1 MKAFQI
7 LGSFGLE
14 NLKPVELPDPQP
26 GAGQVLVRMRAASL
40 NYRDLV
46 VLKGGYGPR
55 QKLPRIPVS
64 DGAGEIAA
72 VGQGVH
78 RVKPGDRVVICF
90 SPGWL
95 EGPPTQEKMDASLG
109 AFVDGVLCES
119 IVLSEDAVL
128 PIPAHLSF
136 EEAATLPCA
145 AVTAWTALFVEDRVG
160 PAHTVVVQG
169 TGGVSLFALQF
180 ARLAGARVIVTSSS
194 TQKLQRARELGAAEG
209 INYKTTPDWEKEVRR
224 LTGGAGADHIVEVGG
239 AGTLNRSLGC
249 LRMGGMISMIGVL
262 AGASAEVRTTMIL
275 FRAARIHGIF
285 VGSRAS
291 FEEMN
296 RAIALHGLRPVISDT
311 FPFAEAPAA
320 LKHLESGSHFGKI
333 VLTF

>member
-1 MKAFQI
+1 MRAFQVT
-7 LGSFGLE
+7 GSFGLE
-14 NLKPVELPDPQP
+14 NLKLVELPDPRP
-26 GAGQVLVRMRAASL
+26 GPGQVLVRVRAASL

-46 VLKGGYGPR
+46 VIKGGYGPR
-55 QKLPRIPVS
+55 QTLPRIPLS
-64 DGAGEIAA
+64 DAAGEIAA
-72 VGQGVH
+72 VGEGVK
-78 RVKPGDRVVICF
+78 RVKPGDRVVVCF

-95 EGPPTQEKMDASLG
+95 EGPPTQEKIDASLG

-119 IVLSEDAVL
+119 IALGEEAVL

-145 AVTAWTALFVEDRVG
+145 AVTAWNALFVVDHVG
-160 PAHTVVVQG
+160 PADTVVLQG

-180 ARLAGARVIVTSSS
+180 AHLAGSRVIVTSSS
-194 TQKLQRARELGAAEG
+194 DQKLARARELGASDT
-209 INYKTTPDWEKEVRR
+209 INYKTTPDWDKEVRR
-224 LTGGAGADHIVEVGG
+224 LTGGRGADHVVEVGG

-249 LRMGGMISMIGVL
+249 LRLGGMISMIGVL
-262 AGASAEVRTTMIL
+262 SGGSAEIRTTLIL

-296 RAIALHGLRPVISDT
+296 RAIAAHGLRPVIGSR
-311 FPFAEAPAA
+311 FPFSEAPAA
-320 LKHLESGSHFGKI
+320 LRHLESGSHFGKI
-333 VLTF
+333 VLTY